1 MEDEA
6 DCFEEGDDAARDDDF
21 VEFDEEN
28 ADPDPIDETHDHFTD
43 VPKNGTDAQCP
54 MCKDSAKFRAYP
66 YRAEVFCRRSPTASV
81 LAEPEDEAF
90 FALPE
95 RLEKF
100 FLTGTAPPKQQAKPV
115 NRRAHRAK
123 RSARD
128 PLATATSPVPIS
140 PEECEARDIT
150 QTTPALSLTASR
162 GGDQERLDVPA
173 VARLDALH
181 LTDVPPTTAHPG
193 KVTRGGPGVSPWH
206 PGVNPGNLCTPFS
219 PSANCFPLHS
229 MEDEADCFEEGDD
242 AARDDDFVEFD
253 EENADPDPIDETH
266 DHFTDVPKNGTDAQ
280 CPMCKD
286 SAKFR
291 AYPYRAE
298 VFCRRSPTASVLAEP
313 EDEAFFA
320 LPERLEKFF
329 LTGTAPKQQA
339 KPVNRRAHRAKRSA
353 RDPLATATSPVPI
366 SPEECEARD
375 ITQTTPALSLTAS
388 RGGDQERLD
397 VPAVARLDALHLTD
411 VPPTTAHPGKVT
423 RGAARGK
430 PWHPG

>member
-66 YRAEVFCRRSPTASV
+66 YRAEVFCRRCAVKES
-81 LAEPEDEAF
+81 F
-90 FALPE
+90 FMPDADLK
-95 RLEKF
+95 L
-100 FLTGTAPPKQQAKPV
+100 V
-115 NRRAHRAK
+115 
-123 RSARD
+123 
-128 PLATATSPVPIS
+128 PVPHWPNI
-140 PEECEARDIT
+140 
-150 QTTPALSLTASR
+150 
-162 GGDQERLDVPA
+162 
-173 VARLDALH
+173 ALH
-181 LTDVPPTTAHPG
+181 V
-193 KVTRGGPGVSPWH
+193 
-206 PGVNPGNLCTPFS
+206 
-219 PSANCFPLHS
+219 
-229 MEDEADCFEEGDD
+229 
-242 AARDDDFVEFD
+242 
-253 EENADPDPIDETH
+253 
-266 DHFTDVPKNGTDAQ
+266 
-280 CPMCKD
+280 
-286 SAKFR
+286 
-291 AYPYRAE
+291 
-298 VFCRRSPTASVLAEP
+298 RSPTASVLAEP

-388 RGGDQERLD
+388 RGGDQERLMS
-397 VPAVARLDALHLTD
+397 PPARLDALHLTD
-411 VPPTTAHPGKVT
+411 VLLTTAHPGKVT
-423 RGAARGK
+423 IGAAWGK
-430 PWHPG
+430 LPGTQG